1 MSDLLRC
8 AWREVSRRKGRL
20 AANVMGYALAVAAM
34 IVVVSLSLFS
44 RDAADAI
51 LHHLGTHFVTFTP
64 CDCLADSPDAALESF
79 EEGFVAAG
87 APTNML
93 PAALAKAAKGLPA
106 VKDASPFLMYRIKSA
121 ADGQLFTIGGFDPR
135 NTLAV
140 AKNCCAARDI
150 ISGRFLRPGD
160 KGAVVLEQSFAGP
173 RKLTAGDKLKIGG
186 IEFSVIGVV
195 KPPIRPAKADVY
207 MPITEARRVIAPRQK
222 GKVSPEALAR
232 AVNMILVEVESSQ
245 AQDQALASVRKLYP
259 GLITSTYACYKP
271 ARKVIGMNEKA
282 MWALTAVVAIGATL
296 LAMRTQL
303 SSVIERRREI
313 GILKAIGWTNG
324 DVVRLILTETALQ
337 AVAGAALGC
346 VLAAAVIL
354 LTPAAVLTGIR
365 TSATIGLS
373 APVFLIAF
381 ALALVGGGVAG
392 ALPALSAARLNP
404 AEAMRRV

>member
-1 MSDLLRC
+1 M
-8 AWREVSRRKGRL
+8 
-20 AANVMGYALAVAAM
+20 
-34 IVVVSLSLFS
+34 
-44 RDAADAI
+44 
-51 LHHLGTHFVTFTP
+51 
-64 CDCLADSPDAALESF
+64 
-79 EEGFVAAG
+79 
-87 APTNML
+87 
-93 PAALAKAAKGLPA
+93 
-106 VKDASPFLMYRIKSA
+106 
-121 ADGQLFTIGGFDPR
+121 
-135 NTLAV
+135 
-140 AKNCCAARDI
+140 
-150 ISGRFLRPGD
+150 
-160 KGAVVLEQSFAGP
+160 
-173 RKLTAGDKLKIGG
+173 
-186 IEFSVIGVV
+186 